1 MQCDFNDIEEIIK
14 EYRNDLNKYQSTLTQ
29 QLNDKNN
36 SIERLSQELN
46 ALNDKYSHALQTI
59 DDLEAENQALEQTN
73 QGLLIEVEELESSL
87 RKSKYDSPRSYK
99 RSDYL
104 DTTYGYEGDSP
115 ADFNVT
121 VQLELEKLIQK
132 LIKELEHERSI
143 KKKLSEEIRRLQ
155 KDIGSLEKEIMA
167 KNSKIYSL
175 EISALKSAKGTP
187 AKPTSPTRSQRKPEE
202 RRSGRNFTL
211 MELMNE
217 CVELSSREK
226 LLIAGRIIDLYLRK
240 VQNEDYSSLMLES
253 LLVCN
258 YSPSSPALLSVRP
271 HRQPDHHAI
280 QQQYPQTEAEVI
292 WNLGFLLDNLFNE
305 CPDVEG
311 DLGRSGVEGE
321 VLERV
326 SQLLENR

>member
-1 MQCDFNDIEEIIK
+1 
-14 EYRNDLNKYQSTLTQ
+14 
-29 QLNDKNN
+29 
-36 SIERLSQELN
+36 
-46 ALNDKYSHALQTI
+46 
-59 DDLEAENQALEQTN
+59 
-73 QGLLIEVEELESSL
+73 
-87 RKSKYDSPRSYK
+87 
-99 RSDYL
+99 L

-155 KDIGSLEKEIMA
+155 RDIAALEKEIIA

-175 EISALKSAKGTP
+175 EISALKSAKGAPT
-187 AKPTSPTRSQRKPEE
+187 KPTSPTRSQRKPEE

-326 SQLLENR
+326 SQLLENREGGEVERVYELKKAVEQAVALRRA

>member
-46 ALNDKYSHALQTI
+46 SLNDKYSHALQTI

-143 KKKLSEEIRRLQ
+143 KKKLS
-155 KDIGSLEKEIMA
+155 
-167 KNSKIYSL
+167 
-175 EISALKSAKGTP
+175 
-187 AKPTSPTRSQRKPEE
+187 
-202 RRSGRNFTL
+202 
-211 MELMNE
+211 
-217 CVELSSREK
+217 
-226 LLIAGRIIDLYLRK
+226 
-240 VQNEDYSSLMLES
+240 
-253 LLVCN
+253 
-258 YSPSSPALLSVRP
+258 
-271 HRQPDHHAI
+271 
-280 QQQYPQTEAEVI
+280 
-292 WNLGFLLDNLFNE
+292 
-305 CPDVEG
+305 
-311 DLGRSGVEGE
+311 
-321 VLERV
+321 
-326 SQLLENR
+326 